1 MSEMPFAS
9 LGISQP
15 YIKKLREEGIVTP
28 TPIQEAAIPILLT
41 GKDLIAQAQ
50 TGTGKTLAFA
60 LPLLADFDAEY
71 PHVQGLIITPTRELA
86 LQITAELKKLAPLAG
101 ARILAVYGG
110 QDVEAQSRKMKGNPA
125 IVVCTPGRLVDH
137 MRRGNIDL
145 GRVRKLVLDEAD
157 QMLHMGFLTDV
168 EAIIRRLPN
177 ARQTMLFSATMPDQ
191 VKALARNYMKQPQD
205 VRIQGKQVTL
215 EEIRQFVVETTDR
228 AKQATLFR
236 MLEVYQPFLA
246 VIFCRTKLRASKLT
260 EAMKD
265 NGFNVDEL
273 HGDLTQSKREQVME
287 RFRKADLQY
296 LVATDVAARGLDVEG
311 VTHVFNYDIPLDPE
325 WYIHRIGRTGR
336 AKQSGTAIT
345 LVAAKDRGLLE
356 KIERGIHMTLKRRS
370 MEEFNVQAMGM
381 DEDDDS
387 LEGRSGDDSGRKRG
401 ASGGGA
407 RPAGRSQGA
416 RSAGGGGRSAGEWA
430 PRRGGGKGAAAPKEG
445 GRRSSGKPER
455 SGTWGEA
462 KPARG
467 GEGKPAYRGGSS
479 AGAGE
484 GKPYRGGGSAGAGEG
499 KPYRGGAEGK
509 AKPYRSGAGGGGNS
523 GSAFGGSRSGK
534 PFGSGKPSAGGRP
547 ASGGRSAGPARGGE
561 RRSAPKGRR
570 P

>member
-60 LPLLADFDAEY
+60 LPLLEGFDAEY

-101 ARILAVYGG
+101 AHILAVYGG

-246 VIFCRTKLRASKLT
+246 VIFCRTKLRARKLT
-260 EAMKD
+260 EAMQDK
-265 NGFNVDEL
+265 GFNVDEL

-345 LVAAKDRGLLE
+345 LVAPKDRGLLE

-370 MEEFNVQAMGM
+370 MEEFNIQAMGM
-381 DEDDDS
+381 DEDYDP
-387 LEGRSGDDSGRKRG
+387 LESGSGRSAGDSSRKRG

-407 RPAGRSQGA
+407 RPAGRGQGA
-416 RSAGGGGRSAGEWA
+416 RSAGGVGRNAGEWA
-430 PRRGGGKGAAAPKEG
+430 PRRGGGKAAAAPKEG
-445 GRRSSGKPER
+445 GRRSGGKPER
-455 SGTWGEA
+455 SGAWSEA
-462 KPARG
+462 KPARGGAG
-467 GEGKPAYRGGSS
+467 GEGKPAYRGGSG
-479 AGAGE
+479 AGA
-484 GKPYRGGGSAGAGEG
+484 SEG

-509 AKPYRSGAGGGGNS
+509 AKPYRSGAGGGGNAGS
-523 GSAFGGSRSGK
+523 GFGGSRGGK

>member
-28 TPIQEAAIPILLT
+28 TPIQEAAIPVLLT

-60 LPLLADFDAEY
+60 LPLLEGFDPEY

-101 ARILAVYGG
+101 AHILAVYGG

-168 EAIIRRLPN
+168 EGIIRRLPN

-191 VKALARNYMKQPQD
+191 VKALARNYMKQPED

-246 VIFCRTKLRASKLT
+246 VIFCRTKLRASKLA

-265 NGFNVDEL
+265 KGFNVDEL

-370 MEEFNVQAMGM
+370 MEEFNIQGSGMM
-381 DEDDDS
+381 DEDYDP
-387 LEGRSGDDSGRKRG
+387 LESGSGRSGGDSSRKRS

-407 RPAGRSQGA
+407 RPAASRGKGA
-416 RSAGGGGRSAGEWA
+416 RSGGGGSRSAGEWA
-430 PRRGGGKGAAAPKEG
+430 PRRGGNAAAGPKEG
-445 GRRSSGKPER
+445 GRRSGGKPER
-455 SGTWGEA
+455 SGAWSEA
-462 KPARG
+462 KPARGGAG

-484 GKPYRGGGSAGAGEG
+484 GKPYRGG
-499 KPYRGGAEGK
+499 AEGK
-509 AKPYRSGAGGGGNS
+509 AKPYRSGTGGGGNA
-523 GSAFGGSRSGK
+523 GGGFGGSRGGK
-534 PFGSGKPSAGGRP
+534 PYGSGKPSAGGRP

-561 RRSAPKGRR
+561 RRPAPKGRR